1 MQADVIKREAEDG
14 TELFGLVHEADG
26 ERDLA
31 VIYVHGLGSTA
42 RSHVSQGLAAVLP
55 RAGIGVVRGDLRE
68 ADLLHIDEVPSAGE
82 ARKGGGA
89 YHPFTAGVADVDVWV
104 REALER
110 GYQRIV
116 LFGHSLGSLRST
128 HYLVDRPRPEVVGLV
143 LASTADLIA
152 MHESRYTADELER
165 FLSMAQERVA
175 EGDGAEIMPP
185 ECSVGL
191 MRQPI
196 SAAAYVD
203 RFGPESSWDVMD
215 LYGRGSDRAFRALS
229 EVEVPILATFGT
241 HKETV
246 PGERVDGVFE
256 LLEQRA
262 TRAPSFTTKK
272 FEGAEHFYL
281 GFSEQLAEAT
291 RDWIAARVSR

>member
-55 RAGIGVVRGDLRE
+55 RAGIGLIRGDLRE
-68 ADLLHIDEVPSAGE
+68 ADLLHIDELPNAGE

-89 YHPFTAGVADVDVWV
+89 YHPFAAGVADVDVWV

-128 HYLVDRPRPEVVGLV
+128 HYVADRGRPELVGLV

-152 MHESRYTADELER
+152 MHESRYTEDELER
-165 FLSMAQERVA
+165 FLAMAGSMVA
-175 EGDGAEIMPP
+175 EGNGDEIMPT

-203 RFGPESSWDVMD
+203 RFGLQPSWDVMD
-215 LYGRGSDRAFRALS
+215 LYERGSDRAFRALS
-229 EVEVPILATFGT
+229 EVQVPILATFGT
-241 HKETV
+241 QKETI
-246 PGERVDGVFE
+246 PADRVDAVFE
-256 LLEQRA
+256 LLAKQAAR
-262 TRAPSFTTKK
+262 TPSFTSHT

-281 GFSEQLAEAT
+281 GFSEQLAELT
-291 RDWIAARVSR
+291 RDWISERVLR